1 MLLRREFIQELKRL
15 NENFDYQEFLT
26 LLKQIDRLAG
36 YVYSFDEEFL
46 LYFYRLMSR
55 KDEHY
60 VVDEELV
67 TLGHYLIEESLRKR
81 EELSPSLIVYFFLEQ
96 KERAHLADYCN
107 CIQFTGGPF
116 PMGIVQDKNQ
126 CPDYCLMNMNSY
138 LRFTNDPAA
147 YNYMVMRD
155 VLHEITHI
163 YQQTRKEDSSN
174 LLERLDYYDNQIDM
188 LVIRELYGGTSS
200 PNMFAHYSL
209 SIELMAYE
217 QAEVFMD
224 FLVRNHPEY
233 FRGDLTPSD
242 WLEKSDAYSNRRQ
255 RLYDYLNLLKKS
267 GVPYV
272 ACIDEV
278 LAKIAIIEEKR
289 RPLMETLQSLGISDA
304 SMDGLR
310 YNIFLHSFYSYAT
323 DDLNRVRPEIAGQ
336 NTFDFSHSANKTLVK
351 SNSYSHYEKNKIA

>member
-1 MLLRREFIQELKRL
+1 MQEIIQELKRL
-15 NENFDYQEFLT
+15 NDSFDYQEFLA
-26 LLKQIDRLAG
+26 LLKQIDCLILKG
-36 YVYSFDEEFL
+36 EIYDFEEEFFI
-46 LYFYRLMSR
+46 YFNRLMSCK
-55 KDEHY
+55 KDSY
-60 VVDEELV
+60 VVDGD
-67 TLGHYLIEESLRKR
+67 LGHYLIENALIKKEK
-81 EELSPSLIVYFFLEQ
+81 LSPTLMMYFFSQQ
-96 KERAHLADYCN
+96 KEKAYLANYCN
-107 CIQFTGGPF
+107 HIHFGSTHQMAIIEDENQRPNYCAINIGYY
-116 PMGIVQDKNQ
+116 DKA
-126 CPDYCLMNMNSY
+126 YEK
-138 LRFTNDPAA
+138 DPEK
-147 YNYMVMRD
+147 YNFMVMHD
-155 VLHEITHI
+155 ILHEITHI
-163 YQQTRKEDSSN
+163 YQQTRKENSAD

>member
-188 LVIRELYGGTSS
+188 LVVHKLFGGTTC
-200 PNMFAHYSL
+200 PNLAAHFAL

-217 QAEVFMD
+217 QAEIVMD
-224 FLVRNHPEY
+224 FLIRKHPEY
-233 FRGDLTPSD
+233 FRTGLTLSD
-242 WLEKSDAYSNRRQ
+242 WSVATIYNNRRNN
-255 RLYDYLNLLKKS
+255 LCNYLRDNIPDSDCKN
-267 GVPYV
+267 
-272 ACIDEV
+272 EV
-278 LAKIAIIEEKR
+278 LAEIAVIEEKR
-289 RPLMETLQSLGISDA
+289 RPLIETLQSLGISD
-304 SMDGLR
+304 SSPDGLR
-310 YNIFLHSFYSYAT
+310 FSIFFRSFYSYAAY
-323 DDLNRVRPEIAGQ
+323 DSNRTRPTIAGQ
-336 NTFDFSHSANKTLVK
+336 NTYDVSHPTNKTLVK
-351 SNSYSHYEKNKIA
+351 SNSYPRYENKKIA